1 MTQQNLKALYL
12 VIVGHLCLFMKYSKT
27 LGLNIVSA
35 KMDSQEGQG
44 GLETAETKCSGIPS
58 LPFPLLL
65 SVGGRGSF
73 HLRDV
78 VEMSKTKV

>member
-12 VIVGHLCLFMKYSKT
+12 VIVVHLCLLMKYSKT
-27 LGLNIVSA
+27 MGLNIVSA
-35 KMDSQEGQG
+35 KMDSQGQG
-44 GLETAETKCSGIPS
+44 GLKTAETKCSGIPS